1 MKSDYQETLS
11 SAAAS
16 VLGVFPG
23 WIDTAPSKSETKQM
37 RQRHQLEAAA
47 PQGTNNNRSAERTRS
62 DESVSEI

>member
-37 RQRHQLEAAA
+37 RQRHQLQTVA
-47 PQGTNNNRSAERTRS
+47 PPATSNDRSADR
-62 DESVSEI
+62 I